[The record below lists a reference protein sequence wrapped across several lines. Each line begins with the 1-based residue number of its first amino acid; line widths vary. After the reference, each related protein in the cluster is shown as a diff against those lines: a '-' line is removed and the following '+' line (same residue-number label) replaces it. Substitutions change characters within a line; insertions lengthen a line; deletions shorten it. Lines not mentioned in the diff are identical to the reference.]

1 VARWVKELGFPLTVN
16 TVLHRENLDRAGEV
30 IALAEE
36 LHADRLELANTQYLG
51 WALLNRQTLLPTPAQ
66 IESARSVA
74 VAARRRLEGRMEVV
88 FVVPDYYVEFPP
100 ACMDGWGR
108 RFMVVSPDG
117 LLLPCL
123 LAHTLPGLSFGNVRD
138 QSVDE
143 LWTSSPGLAAF
154 RGESWMPEP
163 CRSCAR
169 RSIDFGGCRCQ
180 AFHLTGNAG
189 ATDPACS
196 LSPDHALVEAARADA
211 ARAAPRLVS
220 FKYRSARAPAAG

>member
-1 VARWVKELGFPLTVN
+1 PLTVN

-74 VAARRRLEGRMEVV
+74 VAARKRLEGRMEVV

-108 RFMVVSPDG
+108 
-117 LLLPCL
+117 
-123 LAHTLPGLSFGNVRD
+123 
-138 QSVDE
+138 
-143 LWTSSPGLAAF
+143 
-154 RGESWMPEP
+154 
-163 CRSCAR
+163 
-169 RSIDFGGCRCQ
+169 RCQ